1 MNLAAAISDWRTVL
15 GAERVLEETAAQDS
29 YGRCTSGARRR
40 IAGAVRARAAD
51 DVAEVVAIAA
61 RHGVPIYP
69 VSTGHNWGYGTS
81 LPARDDCVVLDL
93 SALDRIVAFDPGTGI
108 VTVEPGVT
116 QQQLADF
123 LDAGDHPFLVPV
135 SGAGPS
141 CSILGN
147 AVERGYGITPHADHF
162 GAVMAIEAVLADGRI
177 YRSAL
182 AEADGADV
190 DDAFKWGIGPYLDG
204 LFTQSAM
211 GVVTR
216 MSIALARRPQAVRA
230 FFFGLPDAA
239 DLGHLVERVREVI
252 ARYPG
257 VVGGVNLMNARRV
270 LSMSIPYPR
279 DRLGAD
285 GLIPDALIDE
295 LGRANQV
302 MAWTGFGT
310 LYGSR
315 GVVRAAQREIRA
327 VLRPY
332 AKRLVY
338 ISPFSARWLARLGRL
353 LPGFLKARVGRS
365 LEVLETSI
373 ELVAGRPNETAMPLC
388 YWIGNQAARAPG
400 PLDPARDG
408 CGVAWYAPLIPMRAE
423 RVQAYVAMV
432 DKVMREHGLEPLITL
447 TSLSER
453 CFDSTIPLLF
463 DLDDAGSTAN
473 AQACRRALLE
483 AGRAQGFLPY
493 RVGIDTMD
501 WLVRDDA
508 TCWQM
513 VRDIKQALDP
523 GHIIAPGRYV

>member
-1 MNLAAAISDWRTVL
+1 MNLSAAMTDWRDLL
-15 GAERVLEETAAQDS
+15 GATNVLEEAAAQQA
-29 YGRCTSGARRR
+29 YGRCTSGASRRL
-40 IAGAVRARAAD
+40 AGALRVREAN
-51 DVAEVVAIAA
+51 DVTTVVTIAA
-61 RHGVPIYP
+61 RHGVPVYP
-69 VSTGHNWGYGTS
+69 ISTGNNWGYGTS

-93 SALDRIVAFDPGTGI
+93 GALDRIVDFDAETGI
-108 VTVEPGVT
+108 VTLEPGVT

-123 LDAGDHPFLVPV
+123 LDAGGHPYLVPV
-135 SGAGPS
+135 TGAGPS

-147 AVERGYGITPHADHF
+147 ALERGYGITPQTDHF
-162 GAVMAIEAVLADGRI
+162 GAVTALEAVLGDGRT

-182 AEADGADV
+182 AEANGSSV
-190 DDAFKWGIGPYLDG
+190 DRAFKWGIGPYLDG
-204 LFTQSAM
+204 LFTQSGM

-216 MSIALARRPQAVRA
+216 MSIALARRPEAVRA
-230 FFFGLPDAA
+230 FFFGLADAA
-239 DLGHLVERVREVI
+239 DLGHLVDRVREVI

-257 VVGGVNLMNARRV
+257 IVGGVNLMNARRV

-302 MAWTGFGT
+302 MPWTGFGT

-327 VLRPY
+327 ALRPY

-338 ISPFSARWLARLGRL
+338 ISPLSARLLARVGRNM
-353 LPGFLKARVGRS
+353 PGFLKARIGRS

-388 YWIGNQAARAPG
+388 YWIKGQAPRAPG
-400 PLDPARDG
+400 ALDPARDG
-408 CGVAWYAPLIPMRAE
+408 CGVAWYAPLIPMHGD
-423 RVQAYVAMV
+423 RVKAYVEMV
-432 DKVMREHGLEPLITL
+432 DSVMREHGLEPLITL

-463 DLDDAGSTAN
+463 DLDDAASTQN
-473 AQACRRALLE
+473 AQTCRRALLE
-483 AGRAQGFLPY
+483 AGRERGFLPY

-501 WLVRDDA
+501 WLIRDDA
-508 TCWQM
+508 TCWRL

-523 GHIIAPGRYV
+523 QHIIAPGRYN